1 MQGYTVEVRSLAGD
15 RMSVA
20 FPKALTLPTDG
31 TIPPKVTATPAP
43 GATLADVVPA
53 SAVTLASASSTDIYY
68 TTDGSAAITAGLP
81 SDSAKLYTAPIAID
95 AQTELHWVAFD
106 RTGLDTIG
114 QGTYAPSTAPPLA
127 VPANLSGT
135 PGQTSVTLRWDA
147 VADATDYQVKVYDAS
162 DKPLANQPGATT
174 ARTQTVTGLSGA
186 TTYRFTVRART
197 AKQTGD
203 ESGKVTVTTQAITD
217 RVTITSAK
225 WKSGDFRVAGS
236 SSATS
241 GTVTVH
247 AAAATGG
254 IGAPIAGLSGS
265 LTSAAPAAGSTYDL
279 RLRTAVANPKQ
290 IYVKSSNGGVAGPFT
305 VSNG

>member
-1 MQGYTVEVRSLAGD
+1 
-15 RMSVA
+15 
-20 FPKALTLPTDG
+20 
-31 TIPPKVTATPAP
+31 
-43 GATLADVVPA
+43 
-53 SAVTLASASSTDIYY
+53 
-68 TTDGSAAITAGLP
+68 
-81 SDSAKLYTAPIAID
+81 
-95 AQTELHWVAFD
+95 VAFD

-305 VSNG
+305 VSTG